1 MKNINKKLRYKFA
14 TNLILLEKA
23 KKKFIL
29 SIKNYIYAIKQT
41 ILKNFKKTKINLTLK
56 ISNFNISLISI
67 ISLLFFYLFYLSIP
81 ALYDKSWIQNT
92 IENKLI
98 NEFNINFSISSEITY
113 EILPSPHFTIRN
125 AKILNDDPENLKTIA
140 EIKALKIFISQK
152 NFFDKEQL
160 KITSVLVDKANFSIQ
175 QSDFSYYQNLI
186 AKEFSRN
193 KVKIKN
199 SIIFFKDLNEET
211 ILITQI
217 SKFFLFYDD
226 LKLLNKIHLEGKIFK
241 IPFLFTL
248 DKDLEKQ
255 EKLISLNS
263 QKLELYLKNLSGKKN
278 EIIKGINEIS
288 VLNSKLISEYI
299 YNKNQFLFK
308 SKKSQIRNNKIN
320 YNGEIILKP
329 FNLILNVDLDN
340 IKLIKLFKNDS
351 ILFEILK
358 LDQLY
363 HNNLNTNIVLNSSN
377 ISDNKILNNL
387 KINFN
392 IQNGR
397 INFDKSYIKS
407 NKIGSLFLSNSNLIL
422 RDGNLMINTDI
433 NIKIDNSK
441 NFFSF
446 FQTPKNSRKPI
457 KNIFFNL
464 D

>member
-193 KVKIKN
+193 KVKN
-199 SIIFFKDLNEET
+199 T
-211 ILITQI
+211 ISPLAMIAP
-217 SKFFLFYDD
+217 
-226 LKLLNKIHLEGKIFK
+226 LE
-241 IPFLFTL
+241 
-248 DKDLEKQ
+248 
-255 EKLISLNS
+255 
-263 QKLELYLKNLSGKKN
+263 
-278 EIIKGINEIS
+278 
-288 VLNSKLISEYI
+288 
-299 YNKNQFLFK
+299 
-308 SKKSQIRNNKIN
+308 
-320 YNGEIILKP
+320 
-329 FNLILNVDLDN
+329 
-340 IKLIKLFKNDS
+340 
-351 ILFEILK
+351 
-358 LDQLY
+358 
-363 HNNLNTNIVLNSSN
+363 
-377 ISDNKILNNL
+377 
-387 KINFN
+387 
-392 IQNGR
+392 
-397 INFDKSYIKS
+397 
-407 NKIGSLFLSNSNLIL
+407 
-422 RDGNLMINTDI
+422 
-433 NIKIDNSK
+433 
-441 NFFSF
+441 
-446 FQTPKNSRKPI
+446 
-457 KNIFFNL
+457 
-464 D
+464 